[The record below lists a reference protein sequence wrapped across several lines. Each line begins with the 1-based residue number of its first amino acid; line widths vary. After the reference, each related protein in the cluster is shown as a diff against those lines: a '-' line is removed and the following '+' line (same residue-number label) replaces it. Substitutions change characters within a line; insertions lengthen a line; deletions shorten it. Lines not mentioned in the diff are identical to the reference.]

1 MAEHMDTFTEYNK
14 RSQLILQ
21 PKITN
26 YVRDLLLSRVNQLT
40 IAIKMPKCRSMA
52 LQQLTR
58 HLVFEA
64 GARRCEYLR
73 QFSPI
78 SLSTRGVR
86 QIKPSD

>member
-52 LQQLTR
+52 LQQLAC
-58 HLVFEA
+58 HLVVEA

-73 QFSPI
+73 QFAPI

-86 QIKPSD
+86 QIKPID